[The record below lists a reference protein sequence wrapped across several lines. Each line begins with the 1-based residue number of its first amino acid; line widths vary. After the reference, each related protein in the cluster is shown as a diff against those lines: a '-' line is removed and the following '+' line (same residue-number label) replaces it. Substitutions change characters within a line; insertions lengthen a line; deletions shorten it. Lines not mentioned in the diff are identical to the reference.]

1 MSASEDEVKS
11 EMSRLP
17 SVPVDVEDHHATVT
31 GATSATLQN
40 RSSIGKDLA
49 AKKSSAHTASKVRDH
64 RLDSYCHELTDML
77 CSYQR
82 SI

>member
-17 SVPVDVEDHHATVT
+17 SVPVEDHHAMVT
-31 GATSATLQN
+31 GATSASLQN
-40 RSSIGKDLA
+40 RGSIGKDLA

-64 RLDSYCHELTDML
+64 RLGSYCHKLTDML